1 MKFFTTT
8 LALIAT
14 GTYASTSGG
23 LATEE
28 NDLRSLVEALTA
40 PLAAKVEQQSKTID
54 QQSIKIAYLENKMIQ
69 GKKKKL
75 RGLREDEVDQNLEEQ
90 YYHEYFD
97 KIKEIDDA
105 LTTIQGCLQF
115 DSDDGGTC
123 TVGENAASVAVLSQL
138 TANEGVF
145 TDDIHPNGDGPINVS
160 GSGLTA
166 TTLKATGILDSE
178 GLVGASSA
186 PALVL
191 TGDLQVNGAIH
202 SSGTITAKSGTTNS
216 TELTDEAATRLAA
229 DTTLQDNIDAEAT
242 TRGEDDNTLQANID
256 AEATTRGEDD
266 NTLQGNIVTEA
277 ETRAFADTTL
287 QDNIDAEATT
297 RGEDDF
303 TLQGNIVTEA
313 ETRASADS
321 DLQANINAEATAR
334 SNADSDLQA
343 NIDAEATARSNAD
356 SDLQANIDAE
366 AATRDGDDNTLQAN
380 IDAEAT
386 DRQNADSAEATD
398 RQNADS
404 AEAATRASADTTLQ
418 NNIDAEAATR
428 ASADNT
434 LQANINN
441 VTNYLQAAPNT
452 QLV

>member
-343 NIDAEATARSNAD
+343 NIDAEA
-356 SDLQANIDAE
+356 
-366 AATRDGDDNTLQAN
+366 ATRDGDDNTLQAN